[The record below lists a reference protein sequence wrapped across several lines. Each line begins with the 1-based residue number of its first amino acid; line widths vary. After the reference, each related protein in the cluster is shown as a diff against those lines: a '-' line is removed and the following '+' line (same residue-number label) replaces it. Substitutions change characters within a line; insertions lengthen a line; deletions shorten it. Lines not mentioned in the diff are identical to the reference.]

1 MQVSVI
7 IARTNQKKT
16 VEIDEYTSIQDILRK
31 LLIKS
36 DTCLTLLNNKP
47 VPIDT
52 KLQKG
57 QTITLLEVTSGG

>member
-1 MQVSVI
+1 VKISVI
-7 IARTNQKKT
+7 LSRTNQKKT
-16 VEIDEYTSIQDILRK
+16 IDIDEHTSIQEVLKK

-52 KLQKG
+52 ELEKD
-57 QTITLLEVTSGG
+57 QTITLIEVTSGG

>member
-1 MQVSVI
+1 MKISVI
-7 IARTNQKKT
+7 LSRTNQKKT
-16 VEIDEYTSIQDILRK
+16 IDIDEHTSIQEVLKK

-52 KLQKG
+52 ELEKD
-57 QTITLLEVTSGG
+57 QTITLIEVTSGG

>member
-1 MQVSVI
+1 MKISVI
-7 IARTNQKKT
+7 LSRTNQKKT
-16 VEIDEYTSIQDILRK
+16 IDIEEHTSIQEVLKK

-52 KLQKG
+52 ELEKDQI
-57 QTITLLEVTSGG
+57 ITLIEVTSGG

>member
-1 MQVSVI
+1 VKISVI
-7 IARTNQKKT
+7 LSRTNQKKT
-16 VEIDEYTSIQDILRK
+16 IDIEEHTSIQEVLKK

-52 KLQKG
+52 ELEKD
-57 QTITLLEVTSGG
+57 QTITLIEVTSGG

>member
-1 MQVSVI
+1 VKISVI
-7 IARTNQKKT
+7 LSRTNQKKT
-16 VEIDEYTSIQDILRK
+16 IDIEEHTSIQDVLKK

-52 KLQKG
+52 ELEKDQI
-57 QTITLLEVTSGG
+57 ITLIEVTSGG